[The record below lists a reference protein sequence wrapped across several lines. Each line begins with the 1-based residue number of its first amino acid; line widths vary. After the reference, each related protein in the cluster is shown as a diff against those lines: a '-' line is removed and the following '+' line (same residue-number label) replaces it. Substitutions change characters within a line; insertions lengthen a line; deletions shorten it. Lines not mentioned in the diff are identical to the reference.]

1 MKRLLT
7 AALTAG
13 LVVAGVGL
21 AAPASAD
28 VVQLT
33 NSKGG
38 LVCEFNRD
46 KTARTASA
54 AKGSCVSVKSKIGY
68 RDNGGTLRYT
78 QSTSWSSATQV
89 TAATSMVVY
98 RYSNTRYKLSG
109 TTTATGWLSY

>member
-28 VVQLT
+28 VVKLT
-33 NSKGG
+33 SNGR